1 MQCRLCGK
9 VPDCSSSRRGRPVS
23 CPRFFRKDCTHAT
36 FLAFIAV
43 LGIFA
48 IAAVAV
54 RTTAQN
60 GPPDGPGDGGPGGP
74 PRHGHGRRG
83 GPDGLGGF
91 HLLPPFVVEKLDLTK
106 EQQKKLAKLEK
117 ETKAR
122 LYKILTPD
130 QRKTLEEARP
140 PRSEQGGPAGGRRG
154 PGAGE
159 GGPGGPGGG
168 RGGSG
173 GGPGGGSGGPGG
185 PGGPGGDQP
194 PPRSTP

>member
-1 MQCRLCGK
+1 M
-9 VPDCSSSRRGRPVS
+9 RR
-23 CPRFFRKDCTHAT
+23 

-60 GPPDGPGDGGPGGP
+60 GPPTARATVVPVEP

-117 ETKAR
+117 K
-122 LYKILTPD
+122 P
-130 QRKTLEEARP
+130 RP
-140 PRSEQGGPAGGRRG
+140 
-154 PGAGE
+154 
-159 GGPGGPGGG
+159 
-168 RGGSG
+168 GSIK
-173 GGPGGGSGGPGG
+173 S
-185 PGGPGGDQP
+185 
-194 PPRSTP
+194 